1 MKAKVSAQLS
11 AIKEQIYMETRDKL
25 MSLTQSDKTQQW
37 LMDKSSNQTDVQ
49 QLQQQFS
56 QLLDQ
61 KYNVLLAD
69 EQAKLD
75 QYVEVHHNL
84 EALKKE
90 IELEP
95 IMLNIDK
102 LPNVKST
109 MLEKAKNDEHSDKI
123 KQLFDRLDH
132 SLNGTYRLYTQLSLI
147 GTRTHRITTKNFN
160 LQGLPKAVQRT
171 ILPSKY
177 KKAYTVD
184 FKSFEPSVVAYMTQD
199 SKLIDFLNQKNGLY
213 DALLSELELQDEQRV
228 LVKRA
233 FIGSFLFGGNFN
245 SPKFKLKQYVS
256 EVQWLDAVS
265 QFTKVIELKKQI
277 EEHKTMPMP
286 YGIEHDMSAFQGSSI
301 MAFYVQTVASY
312 IFKHILL
319 EVYRAQ
325 CEQKTFK
332 IIVPIHD
339 AIMIECD
346 DEVTARDVAQL
357 MKSTA
362 NQLFNDE
369 FAHVTVEEL
378 GGEGHE

>member
-1 MKAKVSAQLS
+1 
-11 AIKEQIYMETRDKL
+11 METRHKI
-25 MSLTQSDKTQQW
+25 MSQALSNKAQQW

-49 QLQQQFS
+49 QLQQQFN
-56 QLLDQ
+56 QQLDQ
-61 KYNVLLAD
+61 KYNALLAD
-69 EQAKLD
+69 EQVKLD
-75 QYVEVHHNL
+75 QYVEVHQGL
-84 EALKKE
+84 EALKEE
-90 IELEP
+90 IESES
-95 IMLNIDK
+95 IKFNIEK
-102 LPNVKST
+102 LPDIKAT
-109 MLEKAKNDEHSDKI
+109 MLERAKTDEHSDKI
-123 KQLFDRLDH
+123 ENLFDRLEQA
-132 SLNGTYRLYTQLSLI
+132 LNGSNRLYTQLSLI

-160 LQGLPKAVQRT
+160 LQGLPKAVQHT
-171 ILPSKY
+171 ILPSKF
-177 KKAYTVD
+177 KKVYTID
-184 FKSFEPSVVAYMTQD
+184 FNSFEPSVVAYMTQD
-199 SKLIDFLNQKNGLY
+199 SKLIDFLNQKDGLY
-213 DALLSELELQDEQRV
+213 DALLSELDLSDEQRV

-233 FIGSFLFGGNFN
+233 FIGSFLFGGNFD

-346 DEVTARDVAQL
+346 DEVTAHDIAQL

-369 FAHVTVEEL
+369 FANVKVEEL